1 MKEKINIVI
10 ADDHSIFLEGFT
22 ALINNNSLNVIANC
36 NNGKEV
42 LDVLKDNK
50 VDLLISDINMP
61 MMDGITLT
69 SKVKKQYP
77 NIKILIL
84 SMYEEKYIINKA
96 LTAGADGYISKNA
109 SKEIILEAI
118 ESCMKGERFISPT
131 QDKFTKTS
139 LKLNERK
146 IKQVTL
152 TKREK
157 EILKLI
163 AKEISNGEIA
173 ERLDISKRTVETHKK
188 NMILK
193 LGVQNTVG
201 LVKIAIKN
209 DFFSN

>member
-1 MKEKINIVI
+1 M
-10 ADDHSIFLEGFT
+10 
-22 ALINNNSLNVIANC
+22 
-36 NNGKEV
+36 
-42 LDVLKDNK
+42 
-50 VDLLISDINMP
+50 DLLISDINMP